1 MHENTAFGFFKDAPP
16 YNSEQCGDCEGPQKT
31 AEFVS
36 RTRQNRP
43 SQNNKHREETE
54 NQCDEYIHELRV
66 ARKRNRRLGDL
77 GLRFEPLRNIVF
89 IMLKPDQVKHLLDD
103 LLFTHKQVLLHG
115 NLHRKITTELYRKN
129 AETWNTLLL
138 SLEAGIIVGL
148 QRILERKDFFGREF
162 DTPELNNF
170 AEKIEN
176 IRNDLIAHINLA
188 VAQDKEKFLSENR
201 STGSEIIRM
210 LETLKSRAIEYDKAY
225 KLDVDVHARFV
236 EATRAAMTDLE
247 DWLKWF
253 K

>member
-1 MHENTAFGFFKDAPP
+1 
-16 YNSEQCGDCEGPQKT
+16 
-31 AEFVS
+31 
-36 RTRQNRP
+36 
-43 SQNNKHREETE
+43 
-54 NQCDEYIHELRV
+54 
-66 ARKRNRRLGDL
+66 
-77 GLRFEPLRNIVF
+77 
-89 IMLKPDQVKHLLDD
+89 MLKPSQFKHLLDD

-162 DTPELNNF
+162 HTPELNNF

-176 IRNDLIAHINLA
+176 IRDDLIAHINLA

-201 STGSEIIRM
+201 STGAEIIKM

-225 KLDVDVHARFV
+225 KLGVDVHARFV
-236 EATRAAMTDLE
+236 EATRVAMTDLE
-247 DWLKWF
+247 NWLKWF